1 METENVKLID
11 RLLANEIIPDP
22 VLRLGARQLLKKKI
36 EEETKPSADEQ
47 QAALMEFI
55 RGLKESP
62 IAIKTDSANEQHYEV
77 PTEFFKYV
85 LGPRMKYSSGLW
97 IEGCT
102 TLAGAE
108 EQMLAL
114 TCERARLQDGHD
126 ILELGCGW
134 GSLTL
139 WMAEKYPR
147 SKITAVSNSA
157 TQREYILGV
166 ANAKGFRNVEVL
178 TANMIDFDIK
188 RKFDRILSV
197 EMFEHMKN
205 YQQLLAR
212 VAGWMKPEALLF
224 IHIFTHTRFAY
235 HFEGTDPDDWITRY
249 FFEGGTMPS
258 DDLLLYFQDDVK
270 IEDHW
275 QVSGTHYERT
285 ANAWLENMDA
295 ARDTITPILESTYGQ
310 ENVKRWRSYWRIFFI
325 ACAELWGYRDGSEWI
340 VSHYLFRK

>member
-77 PTEFFKYV
+77 PTEFFKHV